1 MFKKLCILLIFSK
14 LKVTKLL
21 IDKYRM
27 HNLYAIFAKF
37 LDICKQMAGKMLEK
51 LLHSVIVPHRAFTIT
66 DINFTLSAD

>member
-27 HNLYAIFAKF
+27 HVDTN
-37 LDICKQMAGKMLEK
+37 
-51 LLHSVIVPHRAFTIT
+51 
-66 DINFTLSAD
+66 